1 MSDFDVLN
9 TSVEALSEGLAEG
22 RYTSEGIVT
31 VPDILVCGRGV
42 NESLCD
48 RLDLQTRLTDTT
60 NAVWV

>member
-31 VPDILVCGRGV
+31 RYLGMW
-42 NESLCD
+42 
-48 RLDLQTRLTDTT
+48 TRCQ
-60 NAVWV
+60 